1 MRSSGVSLLNC
12 AFTQASD
19 ASDFSEKRC
28 ALAESNEH
36 PTMIRS
42 KNFFMAVNCESQC
55 KISLNLLVVR
65 SKKKSQETSF
75 CDLTYKF

>member
-28 ALAESNEH
+28 ALLDSIEH
-36 PTMIRS
+36 PKMVMS
-42 KNFFMAVNCESQC
+42 KNFFMRV
-55 KISLNLLVVR
+55 I
-65 SKKKSQETSF
+65 
-75 CDLTYKF
+75 